1 MGQLSKRA
9 ESIIRMQQFNSFA
22 CPHCKEPMQ
31 VEADG
36 RLQCENRHSFD
47 VAKQGYVYML
57 AKPMNSMY
65 SKELFD
71 SRHHIITNGLYDRVQ
86 QKIAEIIGITGAQIL
101 DTGCGEGSH
110 LARICTRLE
119 GATGVGIDISKEAII
134 AAAKFNPGQIWCVG
148 DLAKSPYQAES
159 FDIILNFLSPANYEE
174 FARLL
179 KNGGKVIKVVPQEN
193 YLKELRMQAFA
204 DTEKENYTNEST
216 VARFKEQFA
225 NVTVERIT
233 YTMPL
238 AESDVPKLLQM
249 TPIGWHVE
257 NKDTISLR
265 EITIDLD
272 ILVGTETV

>member
-9 ESIIRMQQFNSFA
+9 ESIIRMQQFNCFA

-71 SRHHIITNGLYDRVQ
+71 SRHHIITSGLYDRVQ
-86 QKIAEIIGITGAQIL
+86 QKIADIIGITGAQIL

-110 LARICTRLE
+110 LARICARLE
-119 GATGVGIDISKEAII
+119 GAIGVGIDISKEAIV
-134 AAAKFNPGQIWCVG
+134 AAAKFNPSQIWCVG
-148 DLAKSPYQAES
+148 DLAKSPYQAAS

-179 KNGGKVIKVVPQEN
+179 KPGGKVIKVVPQEN

-204 DTEKENYTNEST
+204 DTEKESYTNEST
-216 VARFKEQFA
+216 VARFKERFE

-257 NKDTISLR
+257 NKDAITLR

-272 ILVGTETV
+272 ILVGTDRV

>member
-1 MGQLSKRA
+1 
-9 ESIIRMQQFNSFA
+9 
-22 CPHCKEPMQ
+22 MQ

-71 SRHHIITNGLYDRVQ
+71 SRHHIITSGLYDRVQ

-110 LARICTRLE
+110 LARICARLE
-119 GATGVGIDISKEAII
+119 EATGVGIDISKEAIV
-134 AAAKFNPGQIWCVG
+134 AAAKFNPSQIWCVG
-148 DLAKSPYQAES
+148 DLAKSPYQAAS

-179 KNGGKVIKVVPQEN
+179 KPGGKVIKVVPQEN

-204 DTEKENYTNEST
+204 DTEKESYTNEST
-216 VARFKEQFA
+216 VARFKEQFE

-257 NKDTISLR
+257 NKDAITLR

-272 ILVGTETV
+272 ILIGTDRV

>member
-9 ESIIRMQQFNSFA
+9 ESISRMQQFNRFA
-22 CPHCKEPMQ
+22 CPHCKESMK
-31 VEADG
+31 VEEDG

-71 SRHHIITNGLYDRVQ
+71 SRHHIITSGLYDRVQ
-86 QKIAEIIGITGAQIL
+86 QRIAEMIGVEGAHIL

-110 LARICTRLE
+110 LARICAQMD
-119 GATGVGIDISKEAII
+119 GAVGVGIDIAKEAII
-134 AAAKFNPGQIWCVG
+134 AAAKFNPAQIWCVG
-148 DLAKSPYQAES
+148 DLAKSPYQAAS
-159 FDIILNFLSPANYEE
+159 FDVVLNFLSPANYEE

-179 KNGGKVIKVVPQEN
+179 KPGGKVIKVVPQEN

-238 AESDVPKLLQM
+238 ADEDVPKLLQM
-249 TPIGWHVE
+249 TPIGWHVQDKE
-257 NKDTISLR
+257 AITLR

-272 ILVGTETV
+272 ILVGSNLV